1 MFEHDHQPDI
11 TTAEI
16 LKMKKEMKEMCK
28 NAYMN
33 NKEIF
38 DHVSLNNPA
47 AAVSLTYNTMRSP
60 LYREKIKHRPSLP
73 TNFLSLQ
80 TQLESYE
87 PLKIIYKGKAT
98 SLNDEV
104 AFIFS
109 TDELLKELASS
120 TKMFLD
126 GTFSVSIYIFC
137 KYIYIYI
144 YICV

>member
-1 MFEHDHQPDI
+1 MEELPGKKAGTYIYIYIFDGYIYHKDKRNENIYRCSKRRNFKCQGRLQQEGETYILMFEHDHQPDI

-38 DHVSLNNPA
+38 DHVSRNNLA
-47 AAVSLTYNTMRSP
+47 AGVSLTYNTMRSP

-87 PLKIIYKGKAT
+87 L
-98 SLNDEV
+98 
-104 AFIFS
+104 
-109 TDELLKELASS
+109 
-120 TKMFLD
+120 
-126 GTFSVSIYIFC
+126 
-137 KYIYIYI
+137 
-144 YICV
+144 